1 MIKIEKDT
9 RKLFHKIHTKQA
21 QDKFTYNRLV
31 NLLSTNFLKVK
42 KDFFKDK
49 ICLDAGCGSNANA
62 TISMINMGAK
72 TVFPMDLDD
81 TIFEIL
87 PETSSDKDKYKLT
100 IGSILDIPFQDNFFD
115 FTHCSG
121 ALHHTT
127 NFKKGLSELVRVTKP
142 GCFIFLQVRGQGGI
156 VRDID
161 NMLRKKYK
169 DDNSFAKIVNDLS
182 IEDIRSFLWWTFSQ
196 MKENKDDYAQQIS
209 SSMIEELFDEDLVL
223 TIKDRICSPIYHEI
237 TYKKLELYIEELGCT
252 KIQRLNRYSKFR
264 NIRRFLAPMYNNQN
278 SKYSKLL
285 YGDGDIVI
293 KFVKQ

>member
-9 RKLFHKIHTKQA
+9 RKLFHKIHTKQV
-21 QDKFTYNRLV
+21 QDKFTYNRLLS
-31 NLLSTNFLKVK
+31 LLSTDFLKVK

-62 TISMINMGAK
+62 TTSMINMGAK
-72 TVFPMDLDD
+72 MVFPMDLDD

-87 PETSSDKDKYKLT
+87 PKTDTNRDKYKLT
-100 IGSILDIPFQDNFFD
+100 IGSILEIPFQDNFFD

-127 NFKKGLSELVRVTKP
+127 DFKKGLSELVRVTKP
-142 GCFIFLQVRGQGGI
+142 GCLIFLQVRGQGGI

-161 NMLRKKYK
+161 NMLRKRYKK
-169 DDNSFAKIVNDLS
+169 DDSFARMVDNLS
-182 IEDIRSFLWWTFSQ
+182 IEDIRSFFGWTFSQ
-196 MKENKDDYAQQIS
+196 MKKNKDNYAQQIS
-209 SSMIEELFDEDLVL
+209 DNMMEALFDEDLVL

-237 TYKKLELYIEELGCT
+237 TQEDLELYIKELGCT
-252 KIQRLNRYSKFR
+252 KIQRLNRYPKFR

-285 YGDGDIVI
+285 YGGGDIVI
-293 KFVKQ
+293 KFVK